1 MCTTKIPPEEAVGSH
16 KQSVFSVGRAPY
28 TGHRLRY
35 GRDMREEPYGALVR
49 LSGSTTLSLEQLEA
63 DFVFVSFGED
73 DGAEIPMN
81 LRS

>member
-1 MCTTKIPPEEAVGSH
+1 
-16 KQSVFSVGRAPY
+16 
-28 TGHRLRY
+28 
-35 GRDMREEPYGALVR
+35 MREEPSGALVR